1 MSSSKKLILLED
13 IKKQE
18 KKKESFVF
26 FLTAYFPI
34 FQKHIMVF
42 KTLRLT
48 CIKSSTLH
56 ANYVVWGFFLLFVV
70 SYWSWIFF
78 LFGKK
83 KKSKQLKTKRE
94 GKKRGKI

>member
-56 ANYVVWGFFLLFVV
+56 ANYVVWGFFCCLWFHIGVG
-70 SYWSWIFF
+70 FF
-78 LFGKK
+78 SFLEK
-83 KKSKQLKTKRE
+83 KKSLNN
-94 GKKRGKI
+94 